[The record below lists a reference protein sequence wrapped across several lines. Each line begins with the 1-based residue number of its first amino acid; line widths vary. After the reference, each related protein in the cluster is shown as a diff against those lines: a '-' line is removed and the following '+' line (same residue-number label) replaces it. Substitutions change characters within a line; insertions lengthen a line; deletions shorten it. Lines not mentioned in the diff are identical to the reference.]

1 MKIRT
6 AMYYMYVYDLQ
17 VIADAKEFANDLL
30 DRKEEIV
37 ED

>member
-1 MKIRT
+1 MNIRT

-17 VIADAKEFANDLL
+17 VVADAQEFAKNLL
-30 DRKEEIV
+30 ERKEEIV

>member
-1 MKIRT
+1 MNIRT

-17 VIADAKEFANDLL
+17 VIADAKEFANDLFE
-30 DRKEEIV
+30 RKEEIV